1 VLHTERFIG
10 HVAQIKSHENAG
22 SDWVDEET
30 VPEQELQDDAVSDPG
45 VEDDEETDYS
55 RIATGA
61 GDAVEEID
69 QDLAVQGEVDQER
82 VVPDVE
88 QPESEKSSSEDEE
101 EDATLGGEPA
111 NGSEDDDGE
120 DYGEDDDDYGV
131 F

>member
-88 QPESEKSSSEDEE
+88 QPESEKSSLEDEE

>member
-22 SDWVDEET
+22 SDWVDEEI
-30 VPEQELQDDAVSDPG
+30 VPEQELQDDAVSNPG
-45 VEDDEETDYS
+45 AEDGEETDYS

-61 GDAVEEID
+61 GDEMVEID
-69 QDLAVQGEVDQER
+69 EEFPIQNDVDQAQA
-82 VVPDVE
+82 VPEVE
-88 QPESEKSSSEDEE
+88 PHESEESSSEDEE
-101 EDATLGGEPA
+101 EDAAPGGEPA

-120 DYGEDDDDYGV
+120 DYGDNDDDYGV